1 MRDLVVSAIVF
12 GLLPFVLARPYVG
25 IYLFSWI
32 SYMNPHRLSWG
43 FAYDMPFAA
52 LAAGATLL
60 GMLVSSK
67 EVKRIAIKPLA
78 AVWFAWIA
86 WMNVTTFFAM
96 RPEVS
101 VVEWERSIK
110 IQLMAVITLLLL
122 QSRTRIIGLVAVI
135 VVSLGFF
142 GVKGGIFTLVT
153 GGHNMV
159 WGPPGSFIG
168 GNTSLGLALLMTMPL
183 MLFLA
188 QQVSSLW
195 PKLVLW
201 GAAGLTF
208 VAVLGTH
215 SRGAFVGL
223 VFLVIFVLMKTP
235 KRLVVAP
242 LVMAVLFAGFD
253 FMPQEYTQRLETI
266 ETYEQD
272 ESALGRINA
281 WWFAFNLAK
290 DHPITGGGFDIFSR
304 DLFIKYAP
312 EPYNHHDAH
321 SIYFE
326 VMAEHGFVGLGLF
339 LALAFLALREGG
351 RISRLAKGR
360 DDLVWAGQLGRMT
373 QASLVAYATSG
384 AFLGLAYFDLYYHLI
399 AILILTRNEVDKA
412 LLKAETEEPQGEL
425 ASSPPI
431 QESIAGRSG

>member
-183 MLFLA
+183 ILFLA

-195 PKLVLW
+195 PKLALW

>member
-223 VFLVIFVLMKTP
+223 VFLVIFVLMKTS

-272 ESALGRINA
+272 ESAMGRINA